1 MELISETLSQ
11 NIRKQYHL
19 VLNLFAENK
28 DKTGIKKL
36 S

>member
-1 MELISETLSQ
+1 MELSSEKLSQ
-11 NIRKQYHL
+11 NIRKQCQL

>member
-1 MELISETLSQ
+1 MELISKTLSQ
-11 NIRKQYHL
+11 NIRKQCHL
-19 VLNLFAENK
+19 VWNLFAENK